1 VNPGAASQSA
11 TDAAGAVANVQT
23 DGSGAAVAA
32 MNEQLAAHLGALPVA
47 GLPTIGGRERLCL
60 VSFFAG
66 LKCAQPSFN

>member
-11 TDAAGAVANVQT
+11 TGAGGTVANVQT
-23 DGSGAAVAA
+23 DGGGAAVAA

-66 LKCAQPSFN
+66 IKCAFPSLN